1 MKGESAKKKQIQ
13 SPLSS
18 GDGPGVRSNPNQL
31 RLLIVFLFLCTTTFA
46 QDKPAYTIFTRD
58 GKSVDYDKMIKAL
71 DKADIILVGE
81 LHDNSI
87 DHWLELQILKDV
99 YSQHNDVT
107 IGMEMFEADDQI
119 VLDEYVN
126 GIIEEKY
133 LLSESKVWDNY
144 KNDYKPLVEFAKAN
158 KVKVVATNV
167 PRRYANLVYRKGI
180 DALNT
185 LPDEA
190 KKWIA
195 PLPIAIDLELPGYK
209 SMIVSM
215 GGHSTNG
222 SAENMARSQAV
233 KDATMAHFILQ
244 NKKSVFVHYHGSY
257 HSQNFEG
264 IYLYLKKVTPNLN
277 IVTIHSVEQ
286 ASIDKLEGVNK
297 KTADFIICIPSDMTK
312 TY

>member
-1 MKGESAKKKQIQ
+1 MM
-13 SPLSS
+13 
-18 GDGPGVRSNPNQL
+18 
-31 RLLIVFLFLCTTTFA
+31 RLLIVFLFLCATSFA
-46 QDKPAYTIFTRD
+46 QDKPAYTLFSGE

-99 YSQHNDVT
+99 YAKHNDLT
-107 IGMEMFEADDQI
+107 IGMEMFEADDQL
-119 VLDEYVN
+119 VLDEYLN
-126 GIIEEKY
+126 GTVEEKH
-133 LLSESKVWDNY
+133 LLSEAKVWDNY
-144 KNDYKPLVEFAKAN
+144 KNDYKPLIEF
-158 KVKVVATNV
+158 VKVNKLKAVATNV
-167 PRRYANLVYRKGI
+167 PRRYANLVFRKGI

-190 KKWIA
+190 KKYIA
-195 PLPIAIDLELPGYK
+195 PLPITIDLELPGYK
-209 SMIVSM
+209 SMIASM
-215 GGHSTNG
+215 GGHGPAG

-244 NKKSVFVHYHGSY
+244 NKKSTFIHYHGSY
-257 HSQNFEG
+257 HSQNYEG
-264 IYLYLKKVTPNLN
+264 IYLYLKKANPNLN

-286 ASIDKLEGVNK
+286 TAIDKLEDANK

>member
-1 MKGESAKKKQIQ
+1 MHGCKVPISQSQ
-13 SPLSS
+13 SPRSF
-18 GDGPGVRSNPNQL
+18 GEGQGVRFNSTPIG
-31 RLLIVFLFLCTTTFA
+31 LLIVFLFLCATTFA
-46 QDKPAYTIFTRD
+46 QDKLAYTLFSGE

-71 DKADIILVGE
+71 NKADIILVGE

-99 YSQHNDVT
+99 YAKHSDVT

-119 VLDEYVN
+119 VLDEYLN
-126 GIIEEKY
+126 GTIEEKH
-133 LLSESKVWDNY
+133 LLSEAKVWDNY
-144 KNDYKPLVEFAKAN
+144 KNDYKPLIEFAKAN
-158 KVKVVATNV
+158 KLKVIATNV

-190 KKWIA
+190 KKYIA
-195 PLPIAIDLELPGYK
+195 PLPFVIDLELPGYK
-209 SMIVSM
+209 SMISSM

-244 NKKSVFVHYHGSY
+244 NKKSNFIHYHGSY

-264 IYLYLKKVTPNLN
+264 IYLYLKKANPKLD

-286 ASIDKLEGVNK
+286 AAIDKLEDGNK